1 MQKIKNEQRMK
12 RLIFLFILLITAIGN
27 GFAQNVTFRGT
38 APNAVVVGEQFRV
51 NYTLTTA
58 GDRGKDV
65 RMPETDGLKVLFG
78 PTLSQQSSSTN
89 IVNGNV
95 SSQITEVHT
104 FTLQAEKEGE
114 FTIAP
119 ASIKVGNSEYRA
131 NEIKIKVLPPDQAAA
146 ASSANRQANAPASS
160 SGEIS
165 NNDIFVRTIVSKSS
179 MFENE
184 GFLVTF
190 KLYSLVDVT
199 GFNDAKFPEFE
210 GFIAQEVDLPTNQQ
224 LQLENYQGRN
234 YRTILLKQTFLFPQ
248 RAGKITIG
256 SGRYD
261 VNIRVRNQQ
270 TQRPRSFFDDFF
282 ETYSNLR
289 KTITS
294 APVTV
299 DVKPLPSGKPASF
312 TGAVG
317 EYTLTSSISTTELK
331 ANDPITVKLVLSGN
345 GNIRMAKHPEIV
357 FPNSFEVYD
366 PKVDVTTRV
375 TTNGV
380 SGTKTVE
387 YYAVPRYAGNFT
399 IPKAEFSFFDVRT
412 QTYKTLS
419 TQEFQLKVEADGSGT
434 STAPIVGATNKEDVR
449 FVGKDIR
456 HIKTEGFQFQKGNF
470 FFGSFLYWLCFL
482 IPAVLFVVLFI
493 IYRKQAK
500 ENANIALV
508 RTKKANKVASKRL
521 KQANSY
527 LKENKKEA
535 FYDETLKAV
544 WGYLSDK
551 LNIPVSSL
559 TKDNVENELIKY
571 GVGNELINKFIHI
584 LNTAEF
590 ARFAPS
596 GGHGAMDELY
606 QETVEAI
613 NKMEKV

>member
-1 MQKIKNEQRMK
+1 MK